1 MMCVCHQAQPPA
13 WAPACSPA
21 PAPAQ
26 RASPRSS
33 TRGRLLTRALPQ
45 ADIRLKGFLSLFTWL
60 VAGDIR
66 ALGVAAKEG
75 MDRAFAEG
83 LHERKP

>member
-1 MMCVCHQAQPPA
+1 L
-13 WAPACSPA
+13 
-21 PAPAQ
+21 
-26 RASPRSS
+26 RS
-33 TRGRLLTRALPQ
+33 TRGRLLTRALAQ
-45 ADIRLKGFLSLFTWL
+45 ADIRLKGVLSLFTWL